1 MFPPQHGLH
10 HKRLTVHRAKKCS
23 QLSALPFSRRA
34 SMMKGLQSCAP
45 LMRSTT
51 PGCILVRAAAIFIAQ
66 AFLTSVA
73 VLAQGEDNYLQPDYQ
88 QGGYDDAGYAA
99 PADPV
104 YPPMPY
110 KFGYDTEDEY
120 GNKQFHNEVS
130 DSENTKTGSY
140 GYRDANGLYRHVNY
154 VADATGFHVT
164 VTTNE
169 PGTAPGRSASAIFN
183 AEPVVTSPVVGRP
196 AASAHV
202 NSYVAPPSY
211 FVRPAPYESLS
222 LAEVGYP
229 APYALAGG
237 EFGRRKRRSVW
248 Q

>member
-1 MFPPQHGLH
+1 MSVEQQSVLIVIFF
-10 HKRLTVHRAKKCS
+10 AFI
-23 QLSALPFSRRA
+23 SA
-34 SMMKGLQSCAP
+34 Q
-45 LMRSTT
+45 
-51 PGCILVRAAAIFIAQ
+51 
-66 AFLTSVA
+66 
-73 VLAQGEDNYLQPDYQ
+73 
-88 QGGYDDAGYAA
+88 
-99 PADPV
+99 
-104 YPPMPY
+104 PPMPY

-130 DSENTKTGSY
+130 DSDNVKTGSY

-183 AEPVVTSPVVGRP
+183 AEPVVTPPVVGRT

-202 NSYVAPPSY
+202 TSYAAPPSY

-222 LAEVGYP
+222 LAQVGYP
-229 APYALAGG
+229 APYALAEG
-237 EFGRRKRRSVW
+237 EFGRRKRRSVVW